1 MWKSETSDFQS
12 ALAAAVW
19 ERALAWAQVLAP
31 DWAMDSQ
38 RLGRFRIRLVTH

>member
-19 ERALAWAQVLAP
+19 ERAG
-31 DWAMDSQ
+31 
-38 RLGRFRIRLVTH
+38 LGTGAGAGLGNGFGQGSGGSGFGL